1 MYHSPQQNSPQQH
14 PSGRTKASPKDR
26 DLQQQS
32 IERVLQS
39 KKRPDKN
46 RELNLM
52 WEKCRESGSSA
63 GTRRPQTSNGELSA
77 DEGVTATVKEG
88 VLIVHTVHA
97 DAAGL
102 L

>member
-1 MYHSPQQNSPQQH
+1 MNQNSPQQNSPQQY
-14 PSGRTKASPKDR
+14 PVSLNFRDR
-26 DLQQQS
+26 QQQS
-32 IERVLQS
+32 IERALHLQS
-39 KKRPDKN
+39 GKCPDKN
-46 RELNLM
+46 RELDLM
-52 WEKCRESGSSA
+52 GEKCRESGISA

-77 DEGVTATVKEG
+77 DEGVTATVKDG